1 VRPIRK
7 SRFRAFASA
16 EFKSKRRMW
25 LKLAE
30 AEARG
35 DRMGERRLVEGG
47 EVENPAGHYAASVI
61 TARWAQRARPL
72 SLERRHR

>member
-1 VRPIRK
+1 
-7 SRFRAFASA
+7 
-16 EFKSKRRMW
+16 MW